1 MISLSNLPFRPAL
14 GSGACTLDPRVSPFG
29 SSGRRGQANFPAQAA
44 PLLEVISQ
52 ARPQHL
58 AAGFPQAAHAE
69 LPQSE
74 FGFQPQVANAPL
86 RKDGRDRPRKTST
99 FNFYVANLAC
109 KTILY

>member
-1 MISLSNLPFRPAL
+1 MTFLSAKPFAL
-14 GSGACTLDPRVSPFG
+14 VLEPWAHAFPWVP
-29 SSGRRGQANFPAQAA
+29 QAE
-44 PLLEVISQ
+44 PLLSIVS
-52 ARPQHL
+52 
-58 AAGFPQAAHAE
+58 AAGPRHVAARFLQAAHAE